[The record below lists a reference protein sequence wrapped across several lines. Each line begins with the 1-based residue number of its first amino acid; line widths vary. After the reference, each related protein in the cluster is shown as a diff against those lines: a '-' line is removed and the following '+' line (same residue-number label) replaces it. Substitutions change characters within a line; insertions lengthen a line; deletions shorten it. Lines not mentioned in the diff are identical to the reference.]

1 MLQVII
7 TEPKP
12 IIDYHTMYSKA
23 FNRTI
28 KHLIDNPS
36 DRQKLKQAVHYG
48 VKYINT
54 MDEPKVLQRD
64 SIELKLQYISIIRAF
79 ISELTPKELIQIFPI
94 EKTFDGNKSGWKDY
108 YYTMERINEIGM
120 DTIIGKQLDNLLFD
134 YQNNE
139 LMTFLLTEI
148 STVSDSRKLNGQ
160 KGIAE
165 QWFEDNHIPTYT
177 EYDDSNGRKYIQD
190 NMTGNTVR
198 VKRIIPKYIRRV
210 K

>member
-7 TEPKP
+7 TEPKS
-12 IIDYHTMYSKA
+12 IIDYHIIYSRA

-28 KHLIDNPS
+28 KHLIDNPN
-36 DRQKLKQAVHYG
+36 DKQKLKQAIYYG

-54 MDEPKVLQRD
+54 MDEPEVLQRAN
-64 SIELKLQYISIIRAF
+64 IELELQYISIIRVF

-120 DTIIGKQLDNLLFD
+120 DTIIGKQLDNLLCD

-139 LMTFLLTEI
+139 LMKFLLAEI
-148 STVSDSRKLNGQ
+148 STVSDLRKLNGQ

-165 QWFEDNHIPTYT
+165 QWCEDNHIPTYT
-177 EYDDSNGRKYIQD
+177 EYDDPNGCKYIQD
-190 NMTGNTVR
+190 NMTGDTAR
-198 VKRIIPKYIRRV
+198 VKRVIPKYIQRV